1 MENKGLPF
9 SLQELCHATELPTQ
23 AVIDIVEQGIIE
35 PQGSSPDSWVFSV
48 QMLIVVKKAQRLH
61 QDLGVDWSGIALALC
76 LLEELEQL
84 REENRRL
91 QCQLG
96 KFILD

>member
-1 MENKGLPF
+1 MANSGVPF
-9 SLQELCHATELPTQ
+9 SLQELCYATELPTQ
-23 AVIDIVEQGIIE
+23 AVIDIVEQGIVE

-48 QMLIVVKKAQRLH
+48 QMLVVVRKAQRLNR
-61 QDLGVDWSGIALALC
+61 DLGVDWSGIALALC

-91 QCQLG
+91 QCRLG
-96 KFILD
+96 KFMLD